1 MQKVNYG
8 MIIKNMRVKK
18 KLTQE
23 ELGKKIGVGKSTI
36 SSYEKEKIMPSIGT
50 FFQICSI
57 CGVEI
62 LFKTSEQIYTMKEF
76 NREY

>member
-1 MQKVNYG
+1 MQKGTYG
-8 MIIKNMRVKK
+8 IIIKNMRVKK

-36 SSYEKEKIMPSIGT
+36 SSYEKEKIMPPIGT
-50 FFQICSI
+50 FFQICAI
-57 CGVEI
+57 CDVEI
-62 LFKTSEQIYTMKEF
+62 LFKTSEQVYTMKEF

>member
-1 MQKVNYG
+1 MQKVTYG
-8 MIIKNMRVKK
+8 IIIKNMRVKK

-50 FFQICSI
+50 FFQICEI

-62 LFKTSEQIYTMKEF
+62 LFKTSEHVYTMKEF